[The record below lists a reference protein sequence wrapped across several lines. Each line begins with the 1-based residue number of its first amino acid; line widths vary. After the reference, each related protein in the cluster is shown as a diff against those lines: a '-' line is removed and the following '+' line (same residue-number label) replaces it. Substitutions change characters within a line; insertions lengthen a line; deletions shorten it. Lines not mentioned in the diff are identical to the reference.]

1 MVTCTAEPH
10 RRIIHRRIY
19 TAEFVRR
26 VQAQLLKSN
35 RQQFVAQF
43 VAHVYALVE
52 ALFTCVLSYVSIL
65 IVLAN
70 IANMQSAHACA
81 VQTALQAPLIR

>member
-1 MVTCTAEPH
+1 MAG
-10 RRIIHRRIY
+10 
-19 TAEFVRR
+19 
-26 VQAQLLKSN
+26 
-35 RQQFVAQF
+35 F

-65 IVLAN
+65 IVLAH

-81 VQTALQAPLIR
+81 VQTALQAPLIH

>member
-10 RRIIHRRIY
+10 RQIY
-19 TAEFVRR
+19 TAEFARR
-26 VQAQLLKSN
+26 VQAQLLKSH

-43 VAHVYALVE
+43 VAHVYALAE
-52 ALFTCVLSYVSIL
+52 ALFTGVLSYVL
-65 IVLAN
+65 IFVGLAD

-81 VQTALQAPLIR
+81 VQTALQAPLIH